1 MKHVTGFLCLFFVS
15 GIFFTQKLNA
25 DEKKS
30 GISYSS
36 EDWDIFSIPAD
47 LNEDKTLYLL
57 KDYAQILTFM
67 FGTSPDN
74 MKYDYNAKI
83 VLSLPKGTST
93 PGKTGIREDENNTIV
108 TDSFQLKK
116 AYLQSLKGRF
126 DSEWKTHKLII
137 KIPENVAEYQ
147 KLEVRLFINEKLV
160 KTKEWPLHAGELKA
174 KGAPLK
180 NLYFGLC
187 DYGYRGC
194 GYAAKEIQEFFLDAG
209 INFNQSSIGNTSPL
223 PGFTFGGSV
232 HHSLFSNKNYP
243 DVKHIVPIKP
253 GESGFCDPQA
263 LIENGTGIV
272 EKAITQMTENAKG
285 QSGWA
290 FFDYEPEG
298 TCGFNELSLKTFM
311 KKYNVQESAFK
322 KFHEK
327 YKKLG
332 YKIAQCE
339 DPFTLSV
346 YKKWIAFRSWQSM
359 EYVRLIANAVRKK
372 QPIAKVA
379 VTCRASAG
387 PESDWS
393 MSLGC
398 DNSFMAVGLDVI
410 MPQIYLGYNG
420 TAAKY
425 TVLQTK
431 KWKGIIQELN
441 PSCELMPIIL
451 VRYAGAQV
459 FNTPQRI
466 RQQTIGAIAEG
477 AKGVLLYYAQQLD
490 AHYWKMTAKT
500 SRELAEVEDFYTGG
514 ERVDNMFKTKDMLH
528 GMQEMNIWPGFNV
541 TVENPDWHY
550 TAHQLG
556 DIILLTLFNFNDS
569 NDTVFSFDKIPD
581 VKEERLVNCKNL
593 GDTKELTAY
602 IVPPGEV
609 AFITFKVK

>member
-1 MKHVTGFLCLFFVS
+1 MKYVTGFLCLFLAL
-15 GIFFTQKLNA
+15 FFMEKLNA
-25 DEKKS
+25 EEKKDK
-30 GISYSS
+30 ISYS
-36 EDWDIFSIPAD
+36 ENDWDILAIPAD
-47 LNEDKTLYLL
+47 LNKDKTLYLL

-67 FGTSPDN
+67 FATVPDN
-74 MKYDYNAKI
+74 MKYDYRAKI
-83 VLSLPKGTST
+83 VVKLPPGTST
-93 PGKTGIREDENNTIV
+93 PGKNETLEGGNTFS
-108 TDSFQLKK
+108 DSFQLRKS
-116 AYLQSLKGRF
+116 YLMKLNEKIG
-126 DSEWKTHKLII
+126 DSVWQHHDIII
-137 KIPENVAEYQ
+137 KLPGNSGEYQ
-147 KLEVRLFINEKLV
+147 KIEVKLFINEKLV
-160 KTKEWPLHAGELKA
+160 KTKTWPLHIGTLKE

-180 NLYFGLC
+180 DLYFGLW

-194 GYAAKEIQEFFLDAG
+194 GYAAEEIQEFFLDAG
-209 INFNQSSIGNTSPL
+209 INFNQSIIGDAKPL
-223 PGFTFGGSV
+223 AGFTFGGSI
-232 HHSLFSNKNYP
+232 HHGLFSNKNYLEYNLTGKAGV
-243 DVKHIVPIKP
+243 DD
-253 GESGFCDPQA
+253 FCETQA
-263 LIENGTGIV
+263 LIDNGPDIV
-272 EKAITQMTENAKG
+272 EKAIEQMCKNVKTLNTLAL
-285 QSGWA
+285 
-290 FFDYEPEG
+290 FDYEPDG
-298 TCGFNELSLKTFM
+298 KGVGFSELSIKTFM

-346 YKKWIAFRSWQSM
+346 YKKWVAFRSWQSM
-359 EYVRLIANAVRKK
+359 EYVRLIADAVRKK
-372 QPIAKVA
+372 QPGAKVA

-387 PESDWS
+387 SCSDWS
-393 MSLGC
+393 MALGC
-398 DNSFMAVGLDVI
+398 NNSFMAVGLDVI
-410 MPQIYLGYNG
+410 MPQIYLGYG
-420 TAAKY
+420 SAAAKY
-425 TVLQTK
+425 TILETR
-431 KWKGIIQELN
+431 KWKEIIKEFN
-441 PSCELMPIIL
+441 PSCELLPIIL

-459 FNTPQRI
+459 FNTPERI

-477 AKGVLLYYAQQLD
+477 AKGVLMFYAQQLD
-490 AHYWKMTAKT
+490 ARYWEMTAKT

-514 ERVDNMFKTKDMLH
+514 ERVGNMFKTKDMLH